1 MSWAG
6 TGLARTAQF
15 PDCSGVTER
24 PRTAAAERAIDA
36 IGRAVPL
43 FEQVAG
49 KTRFLDAL
57 AWPPEVEEQFLSNE
71 GREMPVVAYE
81 VDRDRANS
89 QVRELESF
97 AMTLDVAD
105 PIQRWLVDC
114 ARSYADANRMLLA
127 VGTKRFHEISFEVY
141 GGPRSPFDRDTSN
154 VDLAVHLERRLA
166 GEDLPHPPPKA
177 GKQKKRRPNGEDE
190 LLDAKAF
197 GKAIDALAA
206 ADGLK
211 IEVQVDDRV
220 SAKVVAGTERVRV
233 RSGATFRRSEV
244 LGLFVHEVETHAL
257 TAQNGAA
264 QPQLPFLKSGGPRT
278 TRTQEGLAVFAE
290 FHARA
295 LSADRMRRIVRRVR
309 LVEMAEQGA
318 NFLEL
323 YRWLVELG
331 SPERDAYFDAQRIC
345 RGGLIDGG
353 GPFTKDASYLAGFCE
368 VYNFLQVAVRG
379 GAREALQLLACGR
392 IALDDLAVLHD
403 LRQIGVLETPRLFP
417 RWMKEWDAL
426 LPYFAFTSF
435 LSEIDLVQVHERH
448 RRILDAANLDLE
460 PT

>member
-1 MSWAG
+1 MV
-6 TGLARTAQF
+6 RR
-15 PDCSGVTER
+15 VTER
-24 PRTAAAERAIDA
+24 PKAAAPERTLDA
-36 IGRAVPL
+36 VRRAVPL
-43 FEQVAG
+43 FESVAG
-49 KTRFLDAL
+49 KTRFLDSL
-57 AWPPEVEEQFLSNE
+57 AWAPEVEERFLAAD
-71 GREMPVVAYE
+71 GREMPEVTYE
-81 VDRDRANS
+81 VDRTRANL

-97 AMTLDVAD
+97 AMTLDVGD
-105 PIQRWLVDC
+105 PVQRWLIEV
-114 ARSYADANRMLLA
+114 ARSYADANRMMLA
-127 VGTKRFHEISFEVY
+127 IGTKRFYEISFEVY
-141 GGPRSPFDRDTSN
+141 GGPRSSFDRDTSN
-154 VDLAVHLERRLA
+154 LDLAVHLERRLA

-177 GKQKKRRPNGEDE
+177 GKGKKRRGEE
-190 LLDAKAF
+190 ETLDAKAF
-197 GKAIDALAA
+197 GKAIDALSAA
-206 ADGLK
+206 GGLK
-211 IEVQVDDRV
+211 VEVLVDDRV

-233 RSGATFRRSEV
+233 RTGATFRRSEV

-264 QPQLPFLKSGGPRT
+264 QAQLPFLRSGGPRT

-295 LSADRMRRIVRRVR
+295 LSSERMRRIVRRVR

-318 NFLEL
+318 DFLEL
-323 YRWLVELG
+323 YRWLVDQG
-331 SPERDAYFDAQRIC
+331 SAERDAYFDAQRIC
-345 RGGLIDGG
+345 RGGLLGGG

-392 IALDDLAVLHD
+392 IALDDLAVLHE
-403 LRQIGVLETPRLFP
+403 LREFGILEPPRLLP

-435 LSEIDLVQVHERH
+435 LSEIDLAQVFERH

-460 PT
+460 PA

>member
-1 MSWAG
+1 M
-6 TGLARTAQF
+6 
-15 PDCSGVTER
+15 TER
-24 PRTAAAERAIDA
+24 PRTAAAERTLDA
-36 IGRAVPL
+36 IRRAVPL

-57 AWPPEVEEQFLSNE
+57 SWPPEVEEKFLAE
-71 GREMPVVAYE
+71 GGKEMPEVTYE
-81 VDRDRANS
+81 IDRERANG

-105 PIQRWLVDC
+105 PVQRWLVDV
-114 ARSYADANRMLLA
+114 ARSYADASRMILA
-127 VGTKRFHEISFEVY
+127 IGTKRFYEISFDVY

-154 VDLAVHLERRLA
+154 LDLAVHLERRLA

-177 GKQKKRRPNGEDE
+177 KGRRRKDE
-190 LLDAKAF
+190 ETLDAKGFA
-197 GKAIDALAA
+197 KAIDALAA
-206 ADGLK
+206 ATGMK
-211 IEVQVDDRV
+211 VDVIVDERV

-233 RSGATFRRSEV
+233 RHGSTFRRSEV
-244 LGLFVHEVETHAL
+244 LGLYVHEVETHAL

-264 QPQLPFLKSGGPRT
+264 QSQLPFLKSGGPRT

-318 NFLEL
+318 DFLQL
-323 YRWLVELG
+323 YRWLLDQG

-345 RGGLIDGG
+345 RGGLLDGG

-392 IALDDLAVLHD
+392 IALDDLAVLHE
-403 LRQIGVLETPRLFP
+403 LRNMSVLEPPQLLP

-435 LSEIDLVQVHERH
+435 LSEIDLAQVFERH
-448 RRILDAANLDLE
+448 RHILDAANLDLE